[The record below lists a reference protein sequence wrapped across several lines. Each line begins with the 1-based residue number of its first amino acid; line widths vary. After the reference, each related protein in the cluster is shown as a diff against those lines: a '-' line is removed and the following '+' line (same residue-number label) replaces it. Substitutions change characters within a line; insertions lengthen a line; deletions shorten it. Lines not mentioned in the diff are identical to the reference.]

1 LGWLRQYREPV
12 LSKPVDG
19 NRLGKMA
26 VVLLQE
32 LLSLGVRSRNQGRR
46 EVQLIDHQDDFNRRI
61 GQRANSIERLPGDDL
76 SWFAVVL
83 QLKVLLSQAG
93 DWVAVLIRYY
103 NIEPDYS
110 LGGVR
115 FNVRRCIEQGL
126 TRLRK

>member
-1 LGWLRQYREPV
+1 
-12 LSKPVDG
+12 
-19 NRLGKMA
+19 MA
-26 VVLLQE
+26 MVMSQE
-32 LLSLGVRSRNQGRR
+32 LLSLVVRRRNQSRR